1 MDDRDIAVGYAANFV
16 AKALVVLVECLEKQ
30 GALGERQY
38 ESALYKVVEA
48 HGAPRD
54 RLDYQLLL
62 ALLEALEGRS
72 PISPCEIDAVH

>member
-1 MDDRDIAVGYAANFV
+1 MDERDMAVGYAANFV
-16 AKALVVLVECLEKQ
+16 TKALVVLVECLEKQ

-38 ESALYKVVEA
+38 ESALHEIVEA
-48 HGAPRD
+48 DGAPRE

-72 PISPCEIDAVH
+72 PISFSKIDAVH

>member
-30 GALGERQY
+30 GALGEGQY
-38 ESALYKVVEA
+38 ESALHEVVEA
-48 HGAPRD
+48 EGAPRE

-62 ALLEALEGRS
+62 ALLGALKGHS
-72 PISPCEIDAVH
+72 PIRPSEIDAVH